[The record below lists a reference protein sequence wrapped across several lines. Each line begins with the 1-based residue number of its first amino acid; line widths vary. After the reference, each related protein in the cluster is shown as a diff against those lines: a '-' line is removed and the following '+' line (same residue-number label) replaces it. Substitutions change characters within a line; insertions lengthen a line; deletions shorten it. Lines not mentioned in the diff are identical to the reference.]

1 MKILTWLVVAALV
14 VAWCPARARAAVNV
28 ERQGAENPMV
38 EVARSTL
45 YGGLAGLLLG
55 GAIALVDDSHDDA
68 KVLKWGFAGGT
79 FLGFGVGL
87 VSVLTR
93 PEPTGLLQLEN
104 GRAHLAF
111 APPRRTGAGTLALD
125 VVTIRF

>member
-1 MKILTWLVVAALV
+1 MKILALLLVAAFAA
-14 VAWCPARARAAVNV
+14 AWCPAPARAAVNV
-28 ERQGAENPMV
+28 ERTGAENPMV

-45 YGGLAGLLLG
+45 YGGLAGLMLG

-87 VSVLTR
+87 ISVLRR

-104 GRAHLAF
+104 GRAHLALS
-111 APPRRTGAGTLALD
+111 PPRPTSSGTLALD
-125 VVTIRF
+125 VVSVRF

>member
-1 MKILTWLVVAALV
+1 MKILTLLLVAALV
-14 VAWCPARARAAVNV
+14 AASSPAPARAAVNV
-28 ERQGAENPMV
+28 ERHGAEKPMV

-104 GRAHLAF
+104 GHAHLAF
-111 APPRRTGAGTLALD
+111 TPPRPTSSGTLALD
-125 VVTIRF
+125 VVSIRF

>member
-14 VAWCPARARAAVNV
+14 VACGPAPARAAVNV
-28 ERQGAENPMV
+28 ERHGAENPMV

-104 GRAHLAF
+104 GSAHLAF

>member
-1 MKILTWLVVAALV
+1 MKIAALLLVAVLASV
-14 VAWCPARARAAVNV
+14 VRSAPAHAAVNV
-28 ERQGAENPMV
+28 ERSGAENPMV

-45 YGGLAGLLLG
+45 YGGLAGLMIG
-55 GAIALVDDSHDDA
+55 GAIALVDGSHDDGS
-68 KVLKWGFAGGT
+68 VIKWGFAGGT

-93 PEPTGLLQLEN
+93 PEPTGFIELEH

-111 APPRRTGAGTLALD
+111 APPRPTRSGALALD
-125 VVTIRF
+125 VVSIRF

>member
-1 MKILTWLVVAALV
+1 MKIVTLLLLAAFAGLTQPV
-14 VAWCPARARAAVNV
+14 PARAGVNV

-38 EVARSTL
+38 EVARSTI
-45 YGGLAGLLLG
+45 YGGVAGLMIG
-55 GAIALVDDSHDDA
+55 GAIALIDDSHDDA
-68 KVLKWGFAGGT
+68 SVLKWGFAGGT

-93 PEPTGLLQLEN
+93 PEPTGLIDIEK

-111 APPRRTGAGTLALD
+111 APPRPTRSGGLALD
-125 VVTIRF
+125 VVAIRF